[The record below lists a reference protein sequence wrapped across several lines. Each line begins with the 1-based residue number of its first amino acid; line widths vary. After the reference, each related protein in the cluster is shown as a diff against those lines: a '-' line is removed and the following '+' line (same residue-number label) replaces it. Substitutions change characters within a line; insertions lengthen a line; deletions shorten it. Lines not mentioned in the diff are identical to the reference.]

1 MTKLPVQHPTATK
14 LPHAAPRTPFTY
26 LDEGV
31 DFRFPSFGQ
40 SLDLH
45 LADGAHV
52 EVVHRRAASETGH
65 REHRNV
71 ITIAGEQSQRR
82 RVRIK

>member
-14 LPHAAPRTPFTY
+14 LPHAATRTPVTY

-31 DFRFPSFGQ
+31 DFCFPSFGH

-71 ITIAGEQSQRR
+71 ITELKKKKRKS
-82 RVRIK
+82 